1 MSMMHLDRLSRRF
14 TTALARA
21 AARIG
26 VDRRGNVLMLFG
38 LSLVPIMLATGA
50 GVDYS
55 HAARLRTKLNAIAD
69 AAALSA
75 VTQPMMNQSDST
87 AKARVIAMF
96 NAQVAELPGLIY
108 DPSQLIVTVAPNSG
122 ILTSREVSLT
132 YTAKAKNSFS
142 GIMGMSTITIGGVAN
157 SSSTVAPNIDFY
169 LLMDSSPSMALPSTS
184 AGLDSI
190 RTMTGCAFACHLSQP
205 HSEGIYVKDNAT
217 FAINKTMSVYN
228 GATHTTK
235 IHADG
240 TYVDA
245 SLDVHNADGTYV
257 DSVWLAKNKN
267 IPLRI
272 DAERTAVESL
282 MTRAQQ
288 LATQTGTTYRA
299 ALFHFNYGP
308 NFQKIYPSGGTVVS
322 SDLAALGA
330 QAVNIPL
337 LKMYVNG
344 CITSSFCN
352 DDMESDFYTALN
364 KMADTTIVPTPGSGS
379 NQAGDKPQGIIFIV
393 TDGMSDENLGGR
405 THREIQAAHIAQC
418 NTLKA
423 RGLRIA
429 ILYTVYLPESLT
441 GNSWSQANVAPHL
454 PKIAPALT
462 ACASPGLMYSVT
474 TDEDISAKLEALF
487 RKAVSTA
494 HLTK

>member
-1 MSMMHLDRLSRRF
+1 MNGAYFNKLAHRCRAALSR
-14 TTALARA
+14 LAR
-21 AARIG
+21 
-26 VDRRGNVLMLFG
+26 DRRGNVLMLFG

-75 VTQPMMNQSDST
+75 VTQPMMNQSDT
-87 AKARVIAMF
+87 VAKARVIAMF
-96 NAQVAELPGLIY
+96 NSQAAELPGLIY
-108 DPSQLIVTVAPNSG
+108 DASQLQVTVAPNDG
-122 ILTSREVSLT
+122 ILTSREVALT
-132 YTAKAKNSFS
+132 YTAKAKNAFS
-142 GIMGMSTITIGGVAN
+142 GIIGVSTITIGGAA
-157 SSSTVAPNIDFY
+157 SSSSSVAPNIDFY

-184 AGLDSI
+184 AGLNSI
-190 RTMTGCAFACHLSQP
+190 RTMTGCAFACHLSLP

-228 GATHTTK
+228 SITKTTK
-235 IHADG
+235 INADG

-245 SLDVHNADGTYV
+245 SLDVHNADGSYV
-257 DSVWLAKNKN
+257 DSVWLAKNKG

-272 DAERTAVESL
+272 DAERTAVKSL
-282 MTRAQQ
+282 MDRAKQ

-308 NFQKIYPSGGTVVS
+308 NFQKLFPSGTDVVT
-322 SDLAALGA
+322 SDLTALGA
-330 QAVNIPL
+330 QAANIPL
-337 LKMYVNG
+337 LKMHING
-344 CITSSFCN
+344 CITPSFCN
-352 DDMESDFYTALN
+352 DDMETDYYTALS
-364 KMADTTIVPTPGSGS
+364 KMSNSTIVPNPGNGS
-379 NQAGDKPQGIIFIV
+379 NQSGDKPQGIIFIV

-405 THREIQAAHIAQC
+405 THREMQAAHIAQC
-418 NTLKA
+418 TALKA

-454 PKIAPALT
+454 PKVAPALT

-487 RKAVSTA
+487 RKAISTA
-494 HLTK
+494 HLTN